1 MMFAMF
7 GYENWEDLNFEES
20 WLLVVFSLLGFF
32 FFFLSSLYC
41 FEKWYGRVSY
51 RYGRYRK
58 HQVN

>member
-32 FFFLSSLYC
+32 FFFKVPFIVLRNGM
-41 FEKWYGRVSY
+41 EE
-51 RYGRYRK
+51 
-58 HQVN
+58 